1 MNNILSANVFTF
13 PFISFFVGLLFC
25 FLGRKLLGFIV
36 VLFGFLI
43 GYTWLTALFCGL
55 FDTTVAQSQWIP
67 WVAGLLGAAI
77 GLVAWKVS
85 VFLAGAVMG
94 LFLARGLL
102 PASPQLLHGGIAIV
116 SGILAHIYR
125 EPLLSLLT
133 AVSGAYIAAGS
144 AVVLLGDLG
153 LMDVLSD
160 YAKPSTAALVIGA
173 VLTLV
178 FSIVGFNFQSRN
190 SNG

>member
-55 FDTTVAQSQWIP
+55 FDTTVAQSGWIP

-144 AVVLLGDLG
+144 AVVLLEDLG
-153 LMDVLSD
+153 MLDVLSD
-160 YAKPSTAALVIGA
+160 YADPSTTSLVIGA

-178 FSIVGFNFQSRN
+178 FSVVGFNFQSRN
-190 SNG
+190 TNG

>member
-1 MNNILSANVFTF
+1 MNNILSADVFTF
-13 PFISFFVGLLFC
+13 PYISFLAGLLFC

-43 GYTWLTALFCGL
+43 GYTWLTAILCSI

-153 LMDVLSD
+153 FIGVLSD
-160 YAKPSTAALVIGA
+160 YADPSTASLVIGA

-178 FSIVGFNFQSRN
+178 FSVVGFNFQTRS